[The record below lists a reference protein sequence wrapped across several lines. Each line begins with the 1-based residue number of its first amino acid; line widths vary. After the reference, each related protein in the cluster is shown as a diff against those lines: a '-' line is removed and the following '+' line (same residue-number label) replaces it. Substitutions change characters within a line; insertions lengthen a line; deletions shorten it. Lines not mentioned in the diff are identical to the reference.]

1 VGTLRV
7 GGAEIQRSEEMNL
20 SCHPALIEGKCLLT
34 IWHLGSP
41 GRVRV
46 FPQMAVSFLNGHNIS
61 WDFAIFNHKRI
72 WHLKI
77 RFTNLTN
84 S

>member
-1 VGTLRV
+1 LRV

-46 FPQMAVSFLNGHNIS
+46 FPQMDTTSAGILQYLITKESGI
-61 WDFAIFNHKRI
+61 
-72 WHLKI
+72 
-77 RFTNLTN
+77 
-84 S
+84 